1 MLKEKIT
8 NVSGLTYTPL
18 NEKDYDRLCSFLI
31 STIDDEPQKCKKVL
45 VQYDLNFKSFY
56 TIDKKH
62 NHYCTLS
69 IQLGDADNPVL
80 SDPLFINDYATKE
93 DLINENPL

>member
-8 NVSGLTYTPL
+8 NASGLTYTPL
-18 NEKDYDRLCSFLI
+18 KEEDYDRLCSFLV

-56 TIDKKH
+56 TIDKKYH
-62 NHYCTLS
+62 HYCALS
-69 IQLGDADNPVL
+69 IQLGKVDKPVL
-80 SDPLFINDYATKE
+80 SDPLFIDDYATKE

>member
-18 NEKDYDRLCSFLI
+18 NEEDYDRLCSILE
-31 STIDDEPQKCKKVL
+31 STIDDEPQKCKKAL
-45 VQYDLNFKSFY
+45 VQYNLNFKSFY
-56 TIDKKH
+56 TIDKKF
-62 NHYCTLS
+62 NHYCALS
-69 IQLGDADNPVL
+69 IQLGTIDKPVL
-80 SDPLFINDYATKE
+80 SDPLFIDDYASKE